1 MAGFFGLFN
10 YEKEGPGV
18 EKNAPQKKSFIV
30 FFELLFKNFW
40 KLAVNS
46 IWYWVLTVFLPT
58 SGLATAGMT
67 NITRNMAIDRHS
79 FGTHDFFETIRKN
92 WKQALPAGI
101 INTIVIAF
109 LAWDIYFFYTYTEG
123 IMSLVCIAI
132 CATVLIVFLMMRYY
146 IWVIL
151 ISFKLKLKQIYIN
164 SFKLSLVGLKSN
176 IVILL
181 GMLVIYAICFG
192 LFWVNVKITLFLLAL
207 IILFFVPGFRFM
219 LIQFNVFKNI
229 KKYMIDPYYNEHP
242 DEDIELRRG
251 LGLLDDEDGYDE
263 SDLL

>member
-10 YEKEGPGV
+10 YDREGPGV
-18 EKNAPQKKSFIV
+18 EKNAPKKKSFIV

-46 IWYWVLTVFLPT
+46 IWYWMLTIFLPT
-58 SGLATAGMT
+58 GGLAAAGIT

-79 FGTHDFFETIRKN
+79 FGTHDFFDTIKKN
-92 WKQALPAGI
+92 WKQALTAGI
-101 INTIVIAF
+101 INTIIIAF
-109 LAWDIYFFYTYTEG
+109 LVWDIYFFYTYSEG
-123 IMSLVCIAI
+123 AISLVCIAI
-132 CATVLIVFLMMRYY
+132 CATVLLVFLMMRYY

-151 ISFKLKLKQIYIN
+151 ISFKLKLKEIYIN

-176 IVILL
+176 LVIFL
-181 GMLVIYAICFG
+181 GMVLIYAICFG
-192 LFWVNVKITLFLLAL
+192 LFWVNVKITLFLLVL
-207 IILFFVPGFRFM
+207 IVLFFLPGYRFL

-229 KKYMIDPYYNEHP
+229 KKYMIDPYYSEHP

-251 LGLLDDEDGYDE
+251 LGLLDGEDRYDE